1 MTPRL
6 PCYTFRPPQDD
17 TASNPESFPAAR
29 HAHHHA
35 PPPPPGK
42 YRPAGD
48 FDGSHQQQFAEADLS
63 AVRAFNSVNGTT
75 SSRAGENGT
84 TRSTSGTKST
94 AATSQPIL
102 DFTPSAPSAPPNRFN
117 VDAVMF
123 DRDGNI
129 IGGDEPTTFDND
141 NDPDDDDDHD
151 DPPNVPPNNAA
162 STAATDDGP
171 VTDPGAP
178 APSTDSDVMPPP
190 PSGTLHISR
199 EALLKAAN
207 LHARKYGYALSIKKS
222 TASGQ
227 KVVITCTREGRPM
240 NSHHLTDESRVRKG
254 RVSKR
259 SGCRMKIAGNRIKVR
274 RMLRD
279 ERAETGQ
286 RVATE
291 EEGGPEAEVWRL
303 RVINAEHNHG
313 PDDDAR
319 MNPIHRKMSDDV
331 KEAIAVRLMSG
342 LKVVKIFE
350 ELASQFPGLTATQQD
365 VRNEV
370 ARIRKAKKDLD
381 PETYRRLQDERA
393 RERDQIRAFAQQ
405 QLDEGMVHGQQEEDR
420 RGLNQVVER
429 EPPRINAQ
437 GRVLSHV
444 HPTEQERTAIAILKA
459 EMANLEQENQRLK
472 ESGATERANAE
483 SGRGSALRSEN
494 ERLKEEIAALK
505 AEVERYKSQIES
517 ERTSKKEA
525 ETRLDELRAMLDR
538 YLMGGMGAPNT
549 GLAIGAGMQKANTPV
564 QNQPQQPQQPQPYA
578 NPSPQQN
585 VPVQQFQSPQPQQYA
600 TQHQQFTTVN
610 GTGASYNG
618 HYPQHAQHSQ
628 PHGNHPRAGGR
639 MMTGMTNGADW
650 RR

>member
-1 MTPRL
+1 
-6 PCYTFRPPQDD
+6 
-17 TASNPESFPAAR
+17 
-29 HAHHHA
+29 
-35 PPPPPGK
+35 
-42 YRPAGD
+42 
-48 FDGSHQQQFAEADLS
+48 
-63 AVRAFNSVNGTT
+63 
-75 SSRAGENGT
+75 
-84 TRSTSGTKST
+84 
-94 AATSQPIL
+94 
-102 DFTPSAPSAPPNRFN
+102 
-117 VDAVMF
+117 MF

-129 IGGDEPTTFDND
+129 IGGDEPTAFDND
-141 NDPDDDDDHD
+141 NADDDDDND
-151 DPPNVPPNNAA
+151 ADNDNPPDAPPPTSNAAA
-162 STAATDDGP
+162 STSARSTDDGP

-178 APSTDSDVMPPP
+178 APSTGESDAMMPPP

-254 RVSKR
+254 RISKR

-274 RMLRD
+274 RMVRD
-279 ERAETGQ
+279 ERVDGGQ
-286 RVATE
+286 RVATD

-313 PDDDAR
+313 PDDNAR
-319 MNPIHRKMSDDV
+319 MNPIHRKMSDEV
-331 KEAIAVRLMSG
+331 KEAIAVRLMRG
-342 LKVVKIFE
+342 LKVVKIWE

-381 PETYRRLQDERA
+381 PDAYRQIQDERV
-393 RERDQIRAFAQQ
+393 REREQIRAFAQQ
-405 QLDEGMVHGQQEEDR
+405 QLDDGMVHGQQEEDR

-429 EPPRINAQ
+429 EVPRMNSQ

-444 HPTEQERTAIAILKA
+444 HPTEQERTALAMLKA
-459 EMANLEQENQRLK
+459 EMVNLEHENRRLK
-472 ESGATERANAE
+472 DSGTAE
-483 SGRGSALRSEN
+483 SVPAESTARAGLKAEN
-494 ERLKEEIAALK
+494 DRLKEENAALK

-549 GLAIGAGMQKANTPV
+549 GLAIGAGMQKAGTPV
-564 QNQPQQPQQPQPYA
+564 QNPAPQQHQPQPYA
-578 NPSPQQN
+578 NPSPQQS
-585 VPVQQFQSPQPQQYA
+585 VPVQQQFQSPPQQQYPN
-600 TQHQQFTTVN
+600 QHQQFTTVN
-610 GTGASYNG
+610 GTGAGYNS
-618 HYPQHAQHSQ
+618 HYAQHPQ
-628 PHGNHPRAGGR
+628 PHANHGRAGGR
-639 MMTGMTNGADW
+639 MMTGMANGAEW